1 MKKIPLAQRSEF
13 RVSCLALRR
22 NAWGAWKPFE
32 KHHQVGSMQ
41 TLHTLERP
49 PPSKKHEEIEGVSF
63 AAAKKYGKTTT
74 KNELL

>member
-1 MKKIPLAQRSEF
+1 MPRASEK
-13 RVSCLALRR
+13 CLGCLETLRKTSPSWIYA
-22 NAWGAWKPFE
+22 NPTYFGTP
-32 KHHQVGSMQ
+32 
-41 TLHTLERP
+41 P